1 MQKTI
6 LKRWISLLLAVII
19 VSVAA
24 FVYIDISLRPLIR
37 KYARSQVEI
46 LLNNAVSKSMSNVL
60 KKEKFT
66 YSDLSVIERDSD
78 GNVKSIEIDTLNM
91 NRIVSEI
98 VDDVQHNMINDENF
112 SISVPLGTLTGSQ
125 YLVGRGPDIK
135 VKTKISTP
143 MFTDT
148 ESRFLEAGIN
158 QTLHQITLTIRS
170 DIYILMPLYRAEEL
184 VSGTYIIA
192 ETVVVGDI
200 PEAYTNV
207 IDVSEESDVPDD
219 INNYSAEKID

>member
-6 LKRWISLLLAVII
+6 LKRWISLLLAIVI

-24 FVYIDISLRPLIR
+24 FIYIDVSLRPLIQ

-46 LLNNAVSKSMSNVL
+46 LLNSAVSKSMANVL

-98 VDDVQHNMINDENF
+98 TDDVQKNMSDDESF

-125 YLVGRGPDIK
+125 YLIGRDPILK
-135 VKTKISTP
+135 LKPKSAHLCLPTP
-143 MFTDT
+143 
-148 ESRFLEAGIN
+148 
-158 QTLHQITLTIRS
+158 
-170 DIYILMPLYRAEEL
+170 RADFWRR
-184 VSGTYIIA
+184 A
-192 ETVVVGDI
+192 
-200 PEAYTNV
+200 
-207 IDVSEESDVPDD
+207 
-219 INNYSAEKID
+219 

>member
-1 MQKTI
+1 MRRSK
-6 LKRWISLLLAVII
+6 LKRLISFFLVIVLLAA
-19 VSVAA
+19 AA
-24 FVYIDISLRPLIR
+24 FVYTDISLRPIIK
-37 KYARSQVEI
+37 KYAYSQAVI
-46 LLNNAVSKSMSNVL
+46 LLNNAVSKSMANVL

-66 YSDLSVIERDSD
+66 YSDLSVINRSED
-78 GNVKSIEIDTLNM
+78 GNVQSIQIDTLNM

-98 VDDVQHNMINDENF
+98 IDDVQKSVSGDEDF
-112 SISVPLGTLTGSQ
+112 IISVPFGTLTGNQ
-125 YLVGRGPDIK
+125 YLIGRGPDIK
-135 VKTKISTP
+135 IKTKISAP

-158 QTLHQITLTIRS
+158 QSLHQITLTVRS
-170 DIYILMPLYRAEEL
+170 DVYILMPFYRAQEL
-184 VSGTYIIA
+184 ISGTYIIA
-192 ETVVVGDI
+192 ETVIVGDI